1 MVTRRNPG
9 ITNRL
14 TNQIISHFEK
24 KKKPSYL
31 IVYIKLNEFNQI
43 MLCNT
48 YIYTLHTLHV
58 LLDLV
63 NVTMLLILE

>member
-1 MVTRRNPG
+1 MVTRQNPG
-9 ITNRL
+9 NTNWL
-14 TNQIISHFEK
+14 TNQIISHFEE
-24 KKKPSYL
+24 KKPSYL